1 MGGPEPPPN
10 APPLAPEDIPG
21 PLGRTAE
28 ATRMRWKRRRLL
40 YRAWRKRGELTAVT
54 PWRPVARGA
63 VLCLATMRNEAL
75 RLPHW
80 LAHHRR
86 LGVDRFLIVD
96 NASDDGTAETLA
108 GEPDVALWSTAA
120 SYRAARFGVD
130 WLAAL
135 ARAHAAGHWTLT
147 LDADELLIYPHWE
160 ERPLAALTAELD
172 RRGQPALG
180 ALMVELYP
188 AGRLSGAP
196 CAPGE
201 DPVRALPYFD
211 AGPYRARRQR
221 PARNLWVQGG
231 PRARVF
237 FRDDPRR
244 APTLNKLPLVK
255 WRAGHVYLNS
265 CHALLP
271 PRLNLAW
278 DGPGDARLSGALLHT
293 KFLHTIVARSADPT
307 HRREHFGEPARF
319 AAYHDALAADPVL
332 WHAGA
337 TRFEGW
343 RQLEALGLLS
353 SGGWT

>member
-1 MGGPEPPPN
+1 MDGPDGPA
-10 APPLAPEDIPG
+10 APAPAREALPG
-21 PLGRTAE
+21 PLVRASE
-28 ATRMRWKRRRLL
+28 AYRMRWKRRRLL
-40 YRAWRKRGELTAVT
+40 FRAWRKRGELSPVT

-63 VLCLATMRNEAL
+63 VLCLATMRNEAV

-96 NASDDGTAETLA
+96 NASDDGTRELLEA
-108 GEPDVALWSTAA
+108 EPDVALWATGA
-120 SYRAARFGVD
+120 SYRAARFGMD
-130 WLAAL
+130 WLGWL
-135 ARAHAAGHWTLT
+135 ARAHAAGHWALT

-160 ERPLAALTAELD
+160 ERPLAALAAELD

-180 ALMVELYP
+180 TLMVELYP
-188 AGRLSGAP
+188 RGRLSETP
-196 CAPGE
+196 YSPGD
-201 DPVRALPYFD
+201 DPVAALPCFD

-231 PRARVF
+231 PRDRLF
-237 FRDDPRR
+237 FSDTPRR

-255 WRAGHVYLNS
+255 WRPGHAYLNS

-278 DGPGDARLSGALLHT
+278 DGPGDDRLSGALLHT
-293 KFLHTIVARSADPT
+293 KFLNTIVERSADPA
-307 HRREHFGEPARF
+307 HRREHFGTPDLFGR
-319 AAYHDALAADPVL
+319 YHDALAADPVL
-332 WHAGA
+332 WHGGA

-343 RQLEALGLLS
+343 RQLERLGLISS
-353 SGGWT
+353 SGWT